1 MALKD
6 AYDVCM
12 NFRENLKSELTYQG
26 MLVKELSE
34 KTGISKRTLDNYL
47 RENGSLPL
55 VDSAVKIAQALH
67 VSVEYL
73 VNGDH
78 GIPKS
83 ASAQGESMD
92 ETGRLLQARGT
103 HLPEWKKTLMKNICN
118 LIEETE
124 AH

>member
-1 MALKD
+1 
-6 AYDVCM
+6 M

-103 HLPEWKKTLMKNICN
+103 NLPEWKKTLMKNICT